1 MKMHCY
7 LHSTPLK
14 EVEAR
19 VSTKLRRSRVVDFF
33 VCAHC
38 VDNTSVNTS
47 QEQRRRSYTK
57 RSIFCRAPLRAN
69 DRCRR
74 ISGNEQATPG
84 VSKGLVS
91 PRLDTADFHS

>member
-19 VSTKLRRSRVVDFF
+19 VSPPGQVKLVEVESWNFF
-33 VCAHC
+33 VWTDTFTGATPT
-38 VDNTSVNTS
+38 VVY
-47 QEQRRRSYTK
+47 E